1 MLVPD
6 DYSAH
11 QKHPLLDMPLLSLQ
25 DLLRRDMLYYK
36 GRMDMDHMEV
46 IDVED
51 GKDKDFNI
59 SVKNALKLRSLVGTD
74 VHLLCAKKP
83 ELKLRWL
90 QAFADERIQ
99 VQRDR
104 ETGQTQF
111 NTIFKKQ
118 SSVFIQKVPD
128 SLPSP
133 SPLGDC

>member
-1 MLVPD
+1 M
-6 DYSAH
+6 
-11 QKHPLLDMPLLSLQ
+11 
-25 DLLRRDMLYYK
+25 
-36 GRMDMDHMEV
+36 
-46 IDVED
+46 ED

-59 SVKNALKLRSLVGTD
+59 SVKNALKLRSLVGSD

-111 NTIFKKQ
+111 NTIFKTKHCVHSEGPGF
-118 SSVFIQKVPD
+118 SSWPGLSVWTVND
-128 SLPSP
+128 SCASGWFLTQGSVSPPSP
-133 SPLGDC
+133 SPLVRCRSLDAPSIF